1 VSFLVCFIAR
11 HSITDERGNMQPTT
25 LFWFVSATEA
35 AQAEYVISQPAGAA
49 VVNIEEIPKFSLPTS
64 IYSF

>member
-1 VSFLVCFIAR
+1 
-11 HSITDERGNMQPTT
+11 MQPTT